1 MEYATKAKLASIVTS
16 ITTEGTK
23 RVKPVRLLHKK
34 AHTTSNKPAKNR
46 EIQAMRGP
54 EEPGPSSRAACSKR
68 SATALSV
75 NARTLAQARLHS
87 IALDEASPASL
98 FASSRNRA

>member
-46 EIQAMRGP
+46 EIQA
-54 EEPGPSSRAACSKR
+54 
-68 SATALSV
+68 
-75 NARTLAQARLHS
+75 
-87 IALDEASPASL
+87 
-98 FASSRNRA
+98 